1 MYSGYDKIY
10 CYILPVVPTRR
21 PVNGNALSHFLSMY
35 KSILP
40 RRAWK
45 YTQFSKREG
54 KNHHAKIPD
63 AFLFPLKE
71 GAVVTIVKTTIKA
84 FKCFHLWLYN
94 QYDTQLLH
102 FNRII
107 FVYAYIGVTIYDNL
121 IEFSCSSSSNHW
133 MELTKTFFKS
143 VIDMLFQ
150 ALKTWWKEFQ
160 VRGRIIDSK
169 GIGI

>member
-1 MYSGYDKIY
+1 MMLVSYHNPHALTCIVDMIEYT
-10 CYILPVVPTRR
+10 YILPVVPTRR
-21 PVNGNALSHFLSMY
+21 PVNGNALSHFISMY

-107 FVYAYIGVTIYDNL
+107 FVYAYIG
-121 IEFSCSSSSNHW
+121 ESNR
-133 MELTKTFFKS
+133 
-143 VIDMLFQ
+143 V
-150 ALKTWWKEFQ
+150 
-160 VRGRIIDSK
+160 
-169 GIGI
+169 